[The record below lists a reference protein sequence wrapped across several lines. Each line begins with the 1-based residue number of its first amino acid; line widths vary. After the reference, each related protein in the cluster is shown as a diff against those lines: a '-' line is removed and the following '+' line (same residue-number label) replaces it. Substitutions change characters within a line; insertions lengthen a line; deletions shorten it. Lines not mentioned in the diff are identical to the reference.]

1 MSCPICLRKTHDA
14 STLCRMPKT
23 VPIGAKG
30 TAQERVQFDH
40 TLTAHLH
47 SLPPVYTTPDMVRL
61 METAGAHA
69 LQPFCD
75 AGEISVGTAIDI
87 EHRAPVGVNAV
98 VRADAT
104 VKSIDG
110 RFYTLEVKVTDGDK
124 EIGVGTIR
132 RTIVSTAKFL
142 EKWKIPKP

>member
-1 MSCPICLRKTHDA
+1 
-14 STLCRMPKT
+14 MPKS

-47 SLPPVYTTPDMVRL
+47 TLPPVYTTPDMIRL

-69 LQPFCD
+69 LQPFCEKD
-75 AGEISVGTAIDI
+75 EISVGTAIDV

-98 VRADAT
+98 VRAEAT
-104 VKSIDG
+104 VKSIEG
-110 RFYTLEVKVTDGDK
+110 RFFTLDVRVTDGDK
-124 EIGVGTIR
+124 DIGSGTIR
-132 RTIVSTAKFL
+132 RTIVNTTKFM